1 MKVTLSSSE
10 YRLSSALIK
19 DVFKIMASKCL
30 MKRMYL
36 DLFCCSVIVEVYR
49 NLLIR
54 VDFLHVNLFIPMCR
68 IFCFLGESLGMSSSN
83 LGVTSLC
90 QHGMPVADCNDGQFD
105 TDYEQSRASS
115 EESDS
120 SGSRVG
126 DSSSP
131 GVNLENVVQAA
142 RVRNE
147 FHQAYPDLS
156 QRRFAILKGLR
167 HKSAPTYR

>member
-1 MKVTLSSSE
+1 
-10 YRLSSALIK
+10 
-19 DVFKIMASKCL
+19 
-30 MKRMYL
+30 
-36 DLFCCSVIVEVYR
+36 
-49 NLLIR
+49 
-54 VDFLHVNLFIPMCR
+54 
-68 IFCFLGESLGMSSSN
+68 MSGSDP
-83 LGVTSLC
+83 GVTSLC
-90 QHGMPVADCNDGQFD
+90 QHGMPIADCNDEQFD
-105 TDYEQSRASS
+105 ADCERSRASS

-131 GVNLENVVQAA
+131 SPNLEEAA
-142 RVRNE
+142 RVRHE

>member
-1 MKVTLSSSE
+1 
-10 YRLSSALIK
+10 
-19 DVFKIMASKCL
+19 
-30 MKRMYL
+30 
-36 DLFCCSVIVEVYR
+36 
-49 NLLIR
+49 
-54 VDFLHVNLFIPMCR
+54 
-68 IFCFLGESLGMSSSN
+68 MSSSD

-120 SGSRVG
+120 SESRVVG
-126 DSSSP
+126 DSPSP
-131 GVNLENVVQAA
+131 SPNLENVVQAA

>member
-19 DVFKIMASKCL
+19 DVFEITASKCL

-131 GVNLENVVQAA
+131 SPNLEEAA
-142 RVRNE
+142 RVRHE

>member
-1 MKVTLSSSE
+1 M
-10 YRLSSALIK
+10 
-19 DVFKIMASKCL
+19 MCL
-30 MKRMYL
+30 MKQMYL
-36 DLFCCSVIVEVYR
+36 DLFCCSVIVGVYR

-54 VDFLHVNLFIPMCR
+54 VNFLHVNLFIPMCR
-68 IFCFLGESLGMSSSN
+68 IFCFLGESLDMSGSDP
-83 LGVTSLC
+83 GVTSLC
-90 QHGMPVADCNDGQFD
+90 QHGMPIADCNDEQFD
-105 TDYEQSRASS
+105 ADCERSRASS

-126 DSSSP
+126 DSSSQ

-142 RVRNE
+142 RVRDE

-167 HKSAPTYR
+167 HKSASTYR

>member
-1 MKVTLSSSE
+1 
-10 YRLSSALIK
+10 
-19 DVFKIMASKCL
+19 
-30 MKRMYL
+30 
-36 DLFCCSVIVEVYR
+36 
-49 NLLIR
+49 
-54 VDFLHVNLFIPMCR
+54 
-68 IFCFLGESLGMSSSN
+68 MSGSD

-105 TDYEQSRASS
+105 ADCEQSRASS

-126 DSSSP
+126 DSSSQ

-142 RVRNE
+142 RVRDE
-147 FHQAYPDLS
+147 FRQAYPDLS

-167 HKSAPTYR
+167 HKSASTYR